1 MIVAAV
7 AVVLVAGFGIWWFFL
22 RSTGHA
28 SAATSTAQLVTVTRG
43 DMKTTVS
50 GNGTVAAADT
60 DNLSFASSG
69 KVTAVNVKAGD
80 TVTAGQVLATIDSS
94 ELQSS
99 LSSAEA
105 NLASAQATLADAE
118 SAGSSSQQIAA
129 DKASVTSAQDSVTS
143 AQQALS
149 GASLVATFDGTVS
162 QVDLTVGESLGS
174 SGAGA
179 TTPTGSASGS
189 GLSSPGLGSSTSPT
203 GGTGSS
209 STTSSAQITVVS
221 AGRYT
226 VQLSIGTSDIDK
238 VAVGQ
243 SAQLTV
249 TTSGSSATS
258 GLPSFLAGG
267 GGGFPGLGGGSGAT
281 GSNQSTRSSSSST
294 GATATGTVTE
304 VSKVAATSSGVAT
317 YPVTI
322 SFNAP
327 AKDFYVGATVTG
339 AISTATRTNVLQ
351 VSSLAITTSNGVST
365 VQVAKDGT
373 TTGPTETRTVQTGL
387 TDNGMTEITSGL
399 VAGEKVIISLPSFP
413 GAGSTSGR
421 GGSGFPSGT
430 GGSGFPTGGFPS
442 GGFPSGGN
450 APSGGQ

>member
-1 MIVAAV
+1 MALETTVPPSPDPLVASTPVGPALDHDPPGEPAAGASRLSRFRRPWVIVAAV
-7 AVVLVAGFGIWWFFL
+7 VVALVIGFGVWWFFF
-22 RSTGHA
+22 RSTGQA
-28 SAATSTAQLVTVTRG
+28 SVATSTGQIATVTRG

-60 DNLSFASSG
+60 DNLSFTSSG

-80 TVTAGQVLATIDSS
+80 TVKAGQVLATIDSS

-174 SGAGA
+174 SGTGA
-179 TTPTGSASGS
+179 TTPTGSATGS
-189 GLSSPGLGSSTSPT
+189 GLSSSALGSSTSPT
-203 GGTGSS
+203 GGTGNS

-258 GLPSFLAGG
+258 GLPSFLAGPAEASPASAEARARPDRTSPAVARAPR
-267 GGGFPGLGGGSGAT
+267 PGRPRPE
-281 GSNQSTRSSSSST
+281 RS
-294 GATATGTVTE
+294 
-304 VSKVAATSSGVAT
+304 
-317 YPVTI
+317 
-322 SFNAP
+322 
-327 AKDFYVGATVTG
+327 
-339 AISTATRTNVLQ
+339 
-351 VSSLAITTSNGVST
+351 
-365 VQVAKDGT
+365 
-373 TTGPTETRTVQTGL
+373 PT
-387 TDNGMTEITSGL
+387 
-399 VAGEKVIISLPSFP
+399 
-413 GAGSTSGR
+413 
-421 GGSGFPSGT
+421 
-430 GGSGFPTGGFPS
+430 
-442 GGFPSGGN
+442 
-450 APSGGQ
+450 

>member
-1 MIVAAV
+1 MIGVAVAAV
-7 AVVLVAGFGIWWFFL
+7 LVIGFGVWWFFF
-22 RSTGHA
+22 RSTGQTSAVA
-28 SAATSTAQLVTVTRG
+28 STGQVVTVSRG

-50 GNGTVAAADT
+50 GNGTVAAAET
-60 DNLSFASSG
+60 DALSFSSSG

-80 TVTAGQVLATIDSS
+80 TVKAGQVLATIDSS
-94 ELQSS
+94 ALQSS
-99 LSSAEA
+99 LTSAEA

-143 AQQALS
+143 AQKALS

-174 SGAGA
+174 SGTGA
-179 TTPTGSASGS
+179 TTSTGSATGS
-189 GLSSPGLGSSTSPT
+189 GLSASALGSSSSPA

-221 AGRYT
+221 AGHYT

-258 GLPSFLAGG
+258 GIPSFLAGAG
-267 GGGFPGLGGGSGAT
+267 GGLPTLAGGSGAA
-281 GSNQSTRSSSSST
+281 GSNQSSRSSSSST
-294 GATATGTVTE
+294 GATATGTVTD
-304 VSKVAATSSGVAT
+304 VSKVATTSSGVAT

-322 SFNAP
+322 SFDAP

-339 AISTATRTNVLQ
+339 AISTQTRTNVLQ

-365 VQVAKDGT
+365 VKVAKDGT
-373 TTGPTETRTVQTGL
+373 ATGPKETRIVQTGL

-399 VAGEKVIISLPSFP
+399 VAGEKVVISVPSFP
-413 GAGSTSGR
+413 GARSTSGG
-421 GGSGFPSGT
+421 GGSGFPGAS
-430 GGSGFPTGGFPS
+430 GGSGLPTGGFPG
-442 GGFPSGGN
+442 GGFPGGGN
-450 APSGGQ
+450 TPSGGQ